1 MSIKSKISSILWMI
15 LIILKIMKCDA
26 HPFSNNQES
35 NDPSRCMEFEVNE
48 IDAITFLN
56 NGSRLIVI
64 DNDYWLLNI
73 NRKELPTLQTK
84 RPIIDLIA
92 PIWRPSLE
100 TILQTL
106 KIIDSNRSEID
117 LAENNQF
124 RIDAA
129 VNIEMKVENGR
140 CVPTNQ
146 LLIYSTLPN
155 NNGPLIT
162 VHENNYVYSSQNL
175 LDFDLLK
182 AAKSVD
188 FTKNINGMTYFNN
201 MTIIFQ
207 GKYFTT
213 IRCVKD
219 KWIEVLHKEID
230 QVFPKAMIDP
240 DSVDMSSPNNEI
252 QYDNTYVLLFYRQ
265 QYLACSVL
273 GDAPCEGPY
282 SVMTELF
289 NADHFCYTIEVN
301 DRYMIFFLAILIIIV
316 AILAIKFMISR
327 VFKKPVNI
335 GEKQHVSYASLK
347 TGNDNNATNVIGI
360 DSESKQL
367 STTNGKS

>member
-1 MSIKSKISSILWMI
+1 
-15 LIILKIMKCDA
+15 MKCDA
-26 HPFSNNQES
+26 HPFSDNQES

-129 VNIEMKVENGR
+129 VNIEMKVENGQ

-146 LLIYSTLPN
+146 LLIYSTVSCIFN
-155 NNGPLIT
+155 YIF
-162 VHENNYVYSSQNL
+162 VHYQ
-175 LDFDLLK
+175 
-182 AAKSVD
+182 
-188 FTKNINGMTYFNN
+188 
-201 MTIIFQ
+201 
-207 GKYFTT
+207 
-213 IRCVKD
+213 
-219 KWIEVLHKEID
+219 
-230 QVFPKAMIDP
+230 
-240 DSVDMSSPNNEI
+240 
-252 QYDNTYVLLFYRQ
+252 
-265 QYLACSVL
+265 
-273 GDAPCEGPY
+273 
-282 SVMTELF
+282 
-289 NADHFCYTIEVN
+289 
-301 DRYMIFFLAILIIIV
+301 
-316 AILAIKFMISR
+316 
-327 VFKKPVNI
+327 
-335 GEKQHVSYASLK
+335 ASLIALK
-347 TGNDNNATNVIGI
+347 LVT
-360 DSESKQL
+360 Q
-367 STTNGKS
+367 